1 MLLIAE
7 KIHASRVIPPGHPR
21 LANGVYRYGETGA
34 LNVGE
39 THPRK
44 PFAFA
49 ANMLLHGDAPGRRAA
64 AEFVAFHAAQQTA
77 AGAAWLD
84 INVDE
89 CSNDPAERGA
99 AMRLFVEI
107 VLAASPLPLS
117 IDATDSSVLAA
128 GLSVCHGAGR
138 GALLNSATPF
148 RLDALEHAARF
159 NAGAVLLP
167 TPRGA
172 GVPATA
178 EERCEVM
185 RELLAHANAAGVETA
200 RCCLDPIVMP
210 AAMDP
215 RAVAVTLDTTRLFR
229 EVFGPAARVIGGV
242 SNVSY
247 GLPARAKVN
256 RVFAHLFFNAGAGA
270 AILDP
275 LLVTR
280 ADILNPGRE
289 SRDFKAA
296 LRVLEGGD
304 EYAMEYI
311 EAFRDNAG

>member
-1 MLLIAE
+1 MILIAE
-7 KIHASRVIPPGHPR
+7 KIHASRVIPPNHPR
-21 LANGVYRYGETGA
+21 LANGGYRYNETGV
-34 LNVGE
+34 LRVGE

-49 ANMLLHGDAPGRRAA
+49 ANMLLHGSAPEQRSA

-84 INVDE
+84 LNVDE
-89 CSNDPAERGA
+89 CSNDPAERGT
-99 AMRLFVEI
+99 AMRLFVKI

-117 IDATDSSVLAA
+117 IDATDSDVLVA
-128 GLSVCHGAGR
+128 GLATCHEAGR

-148 RLDALEHAARF
+148 RLGALEHAARF

-167 TPRGA
+167 TPHGA

-178 EERCEVM
+178 EERCEVQ
-185 RELLAHANAAGVETA
+185 RELLAQANAAGVETA
-200 RCCLDPIVMP
+200 RCYLDPIVMP

-215 RAVAVTLDTTRLFR
+215 RAVAMTLETVRLCR
-229 EVFGPAARVIGGV
+229 EMFGPAPRIIGGV

-247 GLPARAKVN
+247 GLPARAVVN
-256 RVFAHLFFNAGAGA
+256 RVFAHLFCNAGADT

-275 LLVTR
+275 LLVTP
-280 ADILNPGRE
+280 ADILNPDCE
-289 SRDFKAA
+289 SPGFIAA
-296 LRVLEGGD
+296 LKVLEGVD
-304 EYAMEYI
+304 EYAMDYI
-311 EAFRDNAG
+311 ETYRPS